1 MTLEKISKSIND
13 EVWRL
18 EKITLEEMDNVKLM
32 DRVETKF
39 IVPLNLIP
47 KILQEAKNFY
57 KILEI
62 NNERLNSYETLY
74 YDSENLDL
82 YHAHQTGKLNRYKIR
97 FRKYVESNLSFFEIK
112 LKTNRGRTLKTRIE
126 QPNIF
131 EESLNLEKAVF
142 LEKTTPLQADNLKG
156 NVMVNYQRI
165 TLVNKTSKERLT
177 MDINLCFL
185 QKNTEVTYNQIV
197 VAEVKQEKVTNSPII
212 DIFKKHGLRSG
223 SISKY
228 CLGVMSI
235 NPKIKYNRFKPKFL
249 HLQKIMNQYDSFAR
263 TSQQN

>member
-131 EESLNLEKAVF
+131 EESLNLEKTVF

-156 NVMVNYQRI
+156 NVKVNYQRI

-177 MDINLCFL
+177 MDLNLCFR
-185 QKNTEVTYNQIV
+185 QKNTEIT
-197 VAEVKQEKVTNSPII
+197 
-212 DIFKKHGLRSG
+212 
-223 SISKY
+223 
-228 CLGVMSI
+228 
-235 NPKIKYNRFKPKFL
+235 
-249 HLQKIMNQYDSFAR
+249 
-263 TSQQN
+263 